1 MNAKILFAATAFSA
15 VASAFSGVAFADEV
29 GDSQYAIK
37 FQGTRTAAEVKAEA
51 LRVTATPAVREPGQ
65 YAIKPLKSTVDV
77 QAVRAETIE
86 AVRLGKIPS
95 GERSL

>member
-29 GDSQYAIK
+29 GDSQYAIN
-37 FQGTRTAAEVKAEA
+37 FQGNRTVAEVKAEA
-51 LRVTATPAVREPGQ
+51 ARVSATRVLGEPGQ
-65 YAIKPLKSTVDV
+65 YAAKPLKSSVDA
-77 QAVRAETIE
+77 QSVRAEAIE
-86 AVRLGKIPS
+86 ALRLGKIPS